1 MSSARAILGLVAALG
16 LTACAVVPPS
26 GPTVLVLPPE
36 GKDLGRFQQEDANC
50 RNYAA
55 SQIGPV
61 TGADTTRV
69 SSATLQRRYD
79 VAYVQCM
86 AASGNRLQPP
96 PVGYYSSSLYGYG
109 YPGYYYPG
117 YGGAAYLG
125 FGGYYGGYGYRPYF
139 GPYRHGRGYGP
150 PPPPPP
156 PAALR
161 RPPPPPPPR

>member
-1 MSSARAILGLVAALG
+1 MSNAGAILGRVGALG
-16 LTACAVVPPS
+16 LTAACAAVPPS

-36 GKDLGRFQQEDANC
+36 GKDLGRFQQESANC
-50 RNYAA
+50 QNYAA
-55 SQIGPV
+55 AQIGPA
-61 TGADTTRV
+61 TGADT
-69 SSATLQRRYD
+69 AYTLQRRYD

-96 PVGYYSSSLYGYG
+96 LVGYGYSSLYGYG

-117 YGGAAYLG
+117 YYGGTAYLG
-125 FGGYYGGYGYRPYF
+125 FGGYYGRYGYRPYF
-139 GPYRHGRGYGP
+139 GPYRYGRGYGP

-156 PAALR
+156 PPPAFR